1 MSDINTEVNEAP
13 VATEELRLGQR
24 FARWIDDPSASV
36 VVGIVIP
43 AVASSLVLS
52 GIWAIGVAVN

>member
-1 MSDINTEVNEAP
+1 MSDINKEVNETS
-13 VATEELRLGQR
+13 VATEELTFGQR
-24 FARWIDDPSASV
+24 LSRWIDDPSASV

-52 GIWAIGVAVN
+52 GIWAMGVAVN